1 MPNANE
7 AAEETEADESK
18 RLLMSYEEFRI
29 PEELGECIL
38 EVLGLSPLS
47 RIGAGYPP
55 WRREG
60 T

>member
-47 RIGAGYPP
+47 RIGAG
-55 WRREG
+55 
-60 T
+60 